1 MTEIPSSDEVKSDL
15 KAALAARQEL
25 GPEYNDQVLQ
35 AFAEAVTRQLQQAQA
50 AQKPVKAQTHGL
62 TNEQRTGLAI
72 CSLIFGI
79 PLTAITLAMAG
90 LTGFGL
96 VVLLILGV
104 NFAATR

>member
-1 MTEIPSSDEVKSDL
+1 MSEIPSTDEIKSDL
-15 KAALAARQEL
+15 KAALATRQEL
-25 GPEYNDQVLQ
+25 GPEYDDHVLQ
-35 AFAEAVTRQLQQAQA
+35 SFAEAVTRQLQQAQA
-50 AQKPVKAQTHGL
+50 QQKPTKAQTHGL
-62 TNEQRTGLAI
+62 SNEQRTGLAI

-79 PLTAITLAMAG
+79 PLTAISLALAG